1 MTELHCDNKR
11 CIYYDS
17 EHCIAKAV
25 YYLHGICQTVR
36 QRIVVPPPIIGRLD
50 THDNSTPPWN
60 GKRWRVIK

>member
-1 MTELHCDNKR
+1 MTDLHCDNKR

-50 THDNSTPPWN
+50 THDNSTPLW
-60 GKRWRVIK
+60 GRKRWRVIK